1 MSPRLLPAVPLLLL
15 ALAACDGKANVNLKM
30 SASPV
35 DPDGQGPQVVPPPS
49 DVPPDVGACTQGY
62 SYVGFGG
69 TQLVVGRSDEE
80 EGFDRDRVKPL
91 SALRGE
97 YARVLGSTPDTIDTV
112 ANTFGTTPPRWYAE
126 PQASA
131 VSLFSNFRI
140 AFAGC
145 VPLTD
150 NTGFDAVP
158 DATQARVNCANWA
171 TLFWSRAAQ
180 PDELDACVDTIVNKT
195 GDESSIRLKW
205 AYGCAT
211 VLTSAG
217 FLSY

>member
-1 MSPRLLPAVPLLLL
+1 MNKLFPALLLL
-15 ALAACDGKANVNLKM
+15 SLALTACDGKANVDLKM
-30 SASPV
+30 SANPV
-35 DPDGQGPQVVPPPS
+35 DPDGQGPGVLPPPS
-49 DVPPDVGACTQGY
+49 DVPPDVTCGQGY

-69 TQLVVGRSDEE
+69 LQLVVGRSDED

-97 YARVLGSTPDTIDTV
+97 YARVLGSTPTTIDTV
-112 ANTFGTTPPRWYAE
+112 ANTFGTTPPRWYIE

-131 VSLFSNFRI
+131 VSLFSSFRV

-145 VPLTD
+145 VPTT
-150 NTGFDAVP
+150 NSATFDAAP
-158 DATQARVNCANWA
+158 DATSARTQCGAWA
-171 TLFWSRAAQ
+171 QKFWSRAAQ
-180 PDELDACVDTIVNKT
+180 SDELDACVDTIVNKT
-195 GDESSIRLKW
+195 SDEPSNRLKW

-217 FLSY
+217 FLTY